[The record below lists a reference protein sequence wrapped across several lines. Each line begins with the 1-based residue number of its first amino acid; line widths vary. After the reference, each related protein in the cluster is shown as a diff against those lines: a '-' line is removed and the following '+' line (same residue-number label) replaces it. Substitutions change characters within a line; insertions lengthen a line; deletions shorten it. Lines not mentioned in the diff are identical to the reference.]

1 MGAVVASASQ
11 PALAAIKLAWW
22 RENFEKLDTAPPPAE
37 PRLQAAADELLPR
50 GISGGDL
57 AELEEGWALLLERDN
72 REAVGRG
79 LKSRGATLFA
89 LLARLL
95 GIEMDEQL
103 GIAGEAFVA
112 ADLARRG
119 LVDRQELPSRRD
131 LEIAPRAARPLTV
144 LAALARR
151 DLESGPPFEAE
162 ATPPRAWAILR
173 HRLTGR

>member
-22 RENFEKLDTAPPPAE
+22 RENLEKLDVAPPPAE
-37 PRLQAAADELLPR
+37 PRLQAAAEELLLR
-50 GISGGDL
+50 GISGADL

-72 REAVGRG
+72 REAVMRG
-79 LKSRGATLFA
+79 VKSRGVTLFG

-103 GIAGEAFVA
+103 ELAGEEFVA
-112 ADLARRG
+112 ADLGRRG
-119 LVDRQELPSRRD
+119 LFDTFELRPRR
-131 LEIAPRAARPLTV
+131 ETEAAPRPARPLTV
-144 LAALARR
+144 LGALARR

-162 ATPPRAWAILR
+162 ATPPRTWAILR